1 MSQSDDEA
9 LTFIRA
15 LLGSAARPDAPDP
28 PDVDPDPPD
37 TDPDLGSFTRRLF
50 NTPTPTKENQ

>member
-1 MSQSDDEA
+1 MSDDEA

-28 PDVDPDPPD
+28 PDVDPDP
-37 TDPDLGSFTRRLF
+37 DPSDIDHARAIFH
-50 NTPTPTKENQ
+50 TKEKNQ

>member
-1 MSQSDDEA
+1 MNRSDDEA

-28 PDVDPDPPD
+28 PDVESDA
-37 TDPDLGSFTRRLF
+37 DLRRLAHDLF
-50 NTPTPTKENQ
+50 AKQPEGESK

>member
-1 MSQSDDEA
+1 MSDDEA
-9 LTFIRA
+9 LTFIRE

-37 TDPDLGSFTRRLF
+37 TDPSDIDHVRAIFRTE
-50 NTPTPTKENQ
+50 ENK

>member
-28 PDVDPDPPD
+28 PDVDPDPEP
-37 TDPDLGSFTRRLF
+37 DPDPSDIDHVRAIFR
-50 NTPTPTKENQ
+50 PKETQ

>member
-1 MSQSDDEA
+1 MSKADDEA

-28 PDVDPDPPD
+28 PDVDPDP
-37 TDPDLGSFTRRLF
+37 DPDPSDIDHARAIFRT
-50 NTPTPTKENQ
+50 TKENQ

>member
-1 MSQSDDEA
+1 MSSQSDDEA
-9 LTFIRA
+9 LLALFRK

-37 TDPDLGSFTRRLF
+37 PDPSDIDHVRAIFRT
-50 NTPTPTKENQ
+50 TKENQ